1 MAKTSVGWYLTL
13 MKNLGFLVSTIK
25 SKQFQIWFQFHTK
38 WEPGI
43 QFRVQFLIRNG
54 GSFELVLVDNPD

>member
-1 MAKTSVGWYLTL
+1 VVLDFYEEPWVF
-13 MKNLGFLVSTIK
+13 GFNNK

-43 QFRVQFLIRNG
+43 PVVGPVPNKKPR
-54 GSFELVLVDNPD
+54 